1 MNDRLETF
9 LNRSVN
15 QRSGGGLLQ
24 SRRKS
29 LENSGLAV
37 RLVLQAFTD
46 IGDQTSNQA
55 DHDAAWQNSTHPL
68 IRS

>member
-1 MNDRLETF
+1 MIIWRRFSIILLTNGAGAGF
-9 LNRSVN
+9 LH
-15 QRSGGGLLQ
+15 G
-24 SRRKS
+24 RKKPFK
-29 LENSGLAV
+29 NSALSV
-37 RLVLQAFTD
+37 RLVLHAFTG

>member
-1 MNDRLETF
+1 MNDRFETF
-9 LNRSVN
+9 LNHSVN
-15 QRSGGGLLQ
+15 QRSRGGPLQ

-29 LENSGLAV
+29 FQNSGLAV

-46 IGDQTSNQA
+46 IGDQTLNQA